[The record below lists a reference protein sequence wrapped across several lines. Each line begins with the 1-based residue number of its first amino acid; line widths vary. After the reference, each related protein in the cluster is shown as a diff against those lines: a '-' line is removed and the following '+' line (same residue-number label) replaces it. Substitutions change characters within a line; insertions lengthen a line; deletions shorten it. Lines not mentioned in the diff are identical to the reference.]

1 MLERLT
7 GALLVALNEPA
18 ADAETQVA
26 RWALVSG
33 RRCVARGECPAAR
46 LARLGGLEVR
56 ASFFDRAAH
65 FDRIVS
71 QTTNPRLAQVFVRR
85 HIDGQMLFN
94 ESYRLRTKLI
104 PLGEADVVV
113 RALAAAELA
122 CARASDALPL
132 ATRPVGLMTLEE
144 AAMAALAAR
153 ATAEPLLVCHARGD
167 RFVAFLA
174 EAGEL
179 RMRRVEYATA
189 GDLGALTEAVER
201 STAQF
206 SSGGVPEPAAR
217 LLLGDL
223 RPLAKEERYQRDH
236 ASREVERK
244 IAALVTGADALA
256 EPELFGLRYVR
267 AHWNLLEPA
276 QARSALAWKAALP
289 AAGLL
294 LAGAAFAGVLGG
306 FSAAENASLAARL
319 AAQRADVE
327 RERAALAQRV
337 PDEADSRRLAEF
349 ANLMQQRG
357 EQVRVDRLLSWLTH
371 ELPAGAVVESLAV
384 YPQDEAPPESVRAA
398 EGGGDDLLA
407 RIFGRQRTP
416 ATAAPKPAVPA
427 KAGPGQYRARI
438 ELSFP
443 GSYEAVERAAGETVK
458 RLADR
463 LAFEMAVLDYDAPRG
478 RARFIAEARLAAR
491 EF

>member
-7 GALLVALNEPA
+7 GTLLVALDEPA

-46 LARLGGLEVR
+46 LARLGGLEIR

-113 RALAAAELA
+113 RALAATELS
-122 CARASDALPL
+122 CARAADALPL

-144 AAMAALAAR
+144 AALAALAAR
-153 ATAEPLLVCHARGD
+153 ATTEPLLVCHARGN

-174 EAGEL
+174 EAGEV
-179 RMRRVEYATA
+179 RMRRVEYVTA
-189 GDLGALTEAVER
+189 GDLLALADAVER
-201 STAQF
+201 SSAQF
-206 SSGGVPEPAAR
+206 SGTGIPEAAAR
-217 LLLGDL
+217 LLLGEL

-244 IAALVTGADALA
+244 IAALVSGADALA

-267 AHWNLLEPA
+267 SHWNLLEPA
-276 QARSALAWKAALP
+276 QARGALAWKAALP
-289 AAGLL
+289 AAGLMV
-294 LAGAAFAGVLGG
+294 AGAAFAGMLGG
-306 FSAAENASLAARL
+306 FAAADNASLAARL
-319 AAQRADVE
+319 AEQRAGIE
-327 RERAALAQRV
+327 RERAELMTRV
-337 PDEADSRRLAEF
+337 PDETESRRLSDF
-349 ANLMQQRG
+349 ANLMKQRG

-371 ELPAGAVVESLAV
+371 ELPAGAVVETFAV
-384 YPQDEAPPESVRAA
+384 YPQGEAPPESVRAA
-398 EGGGDDLLA
+398 EGGGEDLLA
-407 RIFGRQRTP
+407 RIFGRKEAP
-416 ATAAPKPAVPA
+416 AASAPKPAVPV
-427 KAGPGQYRARI
+427 KADPGQYRARI

-443 GSYEAVERAAGETVK
+443 GGYEAVERAAGETLK
-458 RLADR
+458 RLAGR
-463 LAFEMAVLDYDAPRG
+463 LDFEMAVLDYDAPRG
-478 RARFIAEARLAAR
+478 RARFVAEARLAAR